1 MINIEPIEYK
11 GSTFTRYALSFL
23 FFVIALFVRFKIAPG
38 DAEMPFVTFYPTM
51 VITFYLC
58 GTKPGALFAILS
70 AISGYYLFNPFDDS
84 FIPRYESLI
93 TLSAFSISATL
104 IGLIIHNMQRALVLL
119 KQSELRYQ
127 SFLEDQTEV
136 ICRFKADHTIIYVND
151 AYCRFF
157 GKSRTQ
163 LIGKKWHP
171 VVYTDDIQMVCDKVN
186 SLSPTHFLV
195 NIENRVL
202 TGHGEIRWMYFINR
216 AFFDEQGIL
225 LEVQSVGRD
234 ITEQKQAEM
243 KNLELYKRLTEIASR
258 VPGVIYQYL
267 LRPDGSSCF
276 PYASDAIYD
285 IYRVTP
291 EQVRNDASDVYAI
304 LHPDDYDSIVA
315 SIQQSATTLKPWQHE
330 YRVRFA
336 DGTVRWLSGNALPH
350 KQEDGAIL
358 WHGFITD
365 CSERKAIEEALQS
378 ESFKNQIFLRN
389 ASDGVI
395 IMDYDGYIV
404 EASDSFCNMLGY
416 TREETLG
423 MHVSQW
429 EAKFTKSEL
438 MPLVWQLLEKKT
450 RTQFETHHRR
460 KDGSCY
466 DAEVSVLPIEL
477 NGKTFGFSSTRDIT
491 DRKQLEQQLIA
502 STQEIQ
508 DLYNNAP
515 CGYHSIDKNGVILN
529 INETELQWL
538 GCTRDEVLGENIA
551 QFFTPAGRVFF
562 KEKVLPKL
570 IEEGHSENAEYEL
583 IGRNGTVRQISVSAT
598 AITDNIGN
606 FLKSRSVL
614 YDITEL
620 KNTQKSLNQLTIEQ
634 QAMLDND
641 LIGIVKLRNRQIV
654 WINKAMERMFGYSQE
669 EMRGQLT
676 RIFYLDDASYQA
688 LGTACYPIL
697 NAHGIYRTQIEMLH
711 KNGEK
716 IWIDLSGVELL
727 DNNTES
733 VWMLLDITELKKYQ
747 QKIEHIAYHDALTG
761 LPNRLLVADRL
772 EQVLALSQR
781 TNQTVAV
788 CYLDLD
794 GFKPINDQFGHAAGD
809 KLLIEIARRM
819 QIAVR
824 VNDTVGRLGGDEF
837 VLILT
842 DIKNVNDCQFVLRRM
857 LEVINAPILI
867 DDLHE
872 VCVGASI
879 GVALFPEDNNDA
891 DMLLR
896 HADHAMY
903 QAKQSGRNCVC
914 LYNMD

>member
-11 GSTFTRYALSFL
+11 GSTLTRYALSFL
-23 FFVIALFVRFKIAPG
+23 FFVIALFVRFKIAPVEAG
-38 DAEMPFVTFYPTM
+38 IPFVTFYPAM

-70 AISGYYLFNPFDDS
+70 AISGYYLFNPSDDS

-104 IGLIIHNMQRALVLL
+104 IGLIINKMQRALGLL
-119 KQSELRYQ
+119 RQSEQRYQ
-127 SFLEDQTEV
+127 SFLEDQTEF
-136 ICRFKADHTIIYVND
+136 ICRFNPAGTMNYIND
-151 AYCRFF
+151 TFCRLF
-157 GKSRTQ
+157 GKSREN
-163 LIGKKWHP
+163 LLGKTWHP
-171 VVYTDDIQMVCDKVN
+171 IAWPEDIPAVN
-186 SLSPTHFLV
+186 EKLSTLSPTNPV
-195 NIENRVL
+195 IKVENRVI
-202 TGHGEIRWMYFINR
+202 TASGEIRWVQFINR
-216 AFFDEQGIL
+216 AFFDPQGVL
-225 LEVQSVGRD
+225 LEIQSVGRD

-243 KNLELYKRLTEIASR
+243 ENLELYKRLTEIASR

-291 EQVRNDASDVYAI
+291 EQVQEDASVVYAI

-336 DGTVRWLSGNALPH
+336 DGTVRWLYGNALPH

-365 CSERKAIEEALQS
+365 CSERKAIEQALQS
-378 ESFKNQIFLRN
+378 ESLKNQIFLRN

-404 EASDSFCNMLGY
+404 EVSDSFCNMLGY

-429 EAKFTKSEL
+429 EAKFTRSEV
-438 MPLVWQLLEKKT
+438 MPIVWELLEKKT
-450 RTQFETHHRR
+450 RTQFETRHRR

-466 DAEVSVLPIEL
+466 DAEVSVLTIEL

-515 CGYHSIDKNGVILN
+515 CGYHSVDQNGVVLN

-538 GCTRDEVLGENIA
+538 GYAREEVIGKKKISDFLTPESKDRYKEKFSKLLTDGYIENLEFELVSKKGVLRQVSASSTAIEDA
-551 QFFTPAGRVFF
+551 NGHFF
-562 KEKVLPKL
+562 K
-570 IEEGHSENAEYEL
+570 
-583 IGRNGTVRQISVSAT
+583 
-598 AITDNIGN
+598 
-606 FLKSRSVL
+606 SRTVL

-620 KNTQKSLNQLTIEQ
+620 KNTQKNLHQLTIEQ
-634 QAMLDND
+634 EAMLNNN
-641 LIGIVKLRNRQIV
+641 LIGIVKLRDRRIV

-688 LGTACYPIL
+688 LATACYPIL
-697 NAHGIYRTQIEMLH
+697 NAHDIYQTQIEMLR

-819 QIAVR
+819 QITVR

-842 DIKNVNDCQFVLRRM
+842 DIKNVNDCQFVLKRM

-872 VCVGASI
+872 VSVGASI
-879 GVALFPEDNNDA
+879 GVALFPEDNHDA